1 MTQQNK
7 NAFPTSTFPR
17 DHVVAVF
24 DDYGQ
29 AEQAVQELQQAG
41 YSADSTHLFRGQD
54 FIHSFEDTEQQ
65 ASGFSK
71 FVHTA
76 QASSDEGFAGSMYL
90 DEAHRGHNI
99 LAVYEPKSDQLGRI
113 QAILDKHGAHLAKY
127 FGTWDV
133 TDL

>member
-7 NAFPTSTFPR
+7 DAFPTSTFPR

-41 YSADSTHLFRGQD
+41 YSAEHIHLFRSQD
-54 FIHSFEDTEQQ
+54 FINSFETAHQQ
-65 ASGFSK
+65 ASGFGK
-71 FVHTA
+71 AVHTA
-76 QASSDEGFAGSMYL
+76 QASSDEGFAGNMYL

-99 LAVYEPKSDQLGRI
+99 FAVYEPKSDQLGRI
-113 QAILDKHGAHLAKY
+113 QAILDKHRAHLAKY
-127 FGTWDV
+127 FGRWDV